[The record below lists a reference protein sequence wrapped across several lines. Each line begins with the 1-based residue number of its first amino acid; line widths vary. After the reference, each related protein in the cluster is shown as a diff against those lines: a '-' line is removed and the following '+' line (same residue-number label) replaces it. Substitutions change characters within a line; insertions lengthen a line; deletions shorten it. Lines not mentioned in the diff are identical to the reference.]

1 MKPSK
6 SKNKKS
12 HNSNWCQHYDETYRC
27 NPYRI
32 FPMNNLELTNEQ
44 LELLKFVVLNFETND
59 NEEEET
65 LQEIEGKIYEL
76 QEKNALRL
84 VGILK
89 ARAKRPEEEW

>member
-1 MKPSK
+1 
-6 SKNKKS
+6 
-12 HNSNWCQHYDETYRC
+12 
-27 NPYRI
+27 
-32 FPMNNLELTNEQ
+32 MNNLELTNEQ

-65 LQEIEGKIYEL
+65 LQAIEGKIYEL

>member
-1 MKPSK
+1 M
-6 SKNKKS
+6 
-12 HNSNWCQHYDETYRC
+12 TR
-27 NPYRI
+27 NPTTAI
-32 FPMNNLELTNEQ
+32 GVSIMNNLELTNEQ

>member
-1 MKPSK
+1 
-6 SKNKKS
+6 
-12 HNSNWCQHYDETYRC
+12 
-27 NPYRI
+27 
-32 FPMNNLELTNEQ
+32 MNNLELTNEQ

>member
-1 MKPSK
+1 
-6 SKNKKS
+6 NQRAR
-12 HNSNWCQHYDETYRC
+12 NSTTA
-27 NPYRI
+27 I
-32 FPMNNLELTNEQ
+32 GVSIMNNLELTNEQ